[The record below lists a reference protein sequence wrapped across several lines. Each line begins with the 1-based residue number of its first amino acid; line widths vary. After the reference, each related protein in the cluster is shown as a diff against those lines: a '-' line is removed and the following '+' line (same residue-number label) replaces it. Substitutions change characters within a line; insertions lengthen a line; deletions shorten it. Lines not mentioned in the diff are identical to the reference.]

1 MVKDGTQ
8 IYGFC
13 NWKMIVSFPQTGSPG
28 RGLEEE
34 IMTHLGNLAFE
45 VPLEHPNGD
54 VKLAGGYADPEFS

>member
-45 VPLEHPNGD
+45 VPLEHPSRD
-54 VKLAGGYADPEFS
+54 VK